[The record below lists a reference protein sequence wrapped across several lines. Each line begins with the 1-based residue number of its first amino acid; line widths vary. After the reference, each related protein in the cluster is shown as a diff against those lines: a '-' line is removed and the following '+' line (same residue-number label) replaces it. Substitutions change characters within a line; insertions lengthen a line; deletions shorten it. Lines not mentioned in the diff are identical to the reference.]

1 MSNMEQKILAEYRSL
16 TGYQLQWGQKNDS
29 HKVMEMQLVIENWI
43 AEKIKIDIL
52 VAFGGMGASPIRKIN
67 CSLSLEELKAY
78 RIMVAD
84 AFKLFEERGWEAW
97 RDAQPKI
104 ELFVEG
110 AIEQHVFDALV
121 PFITLKIN

>member
-1 MSNMEQKILAEYRSL
+1 MVEYRSL

-52 VAFGGMGASPIRKIN
+52 VAFGGMGSSPIRKIN

-121 PFITLKIN
+121 PFTTMKINK